1 MYMVLYSDK
10 EGPFVA
16 VNRVFEETFLP
27 VGRMREL
34 NGGGEGGY
42 LGKDWLG
49 MTGGC
54 RDGER
59 VCG

>member
-34 NGGGEGGY
+34 IGEGGRKVHFRTSW
-42 LGKDWLG
+42 G
-49 MTGGC
+49 
-54 RDGER
+54 
-59 VCG
+59 